1 MFSILLHFLFN
12 ENQQCVPGLGWCL
25 HPSQYIIYYIHYIH
39 HIYFYHYIIYILYFI
54 CIIYCIPGL
63 GKCLRLSQYIIYY
76 LHYIHHIYLSLYN
89 IYINLF
95 VLWTFRGVPVGKNT
109 LYIVFLAWASVFVCR
124 NLSTVEQS
132 HAPRHYMDPA
142 GKDNKIKRKK
152 IKW

>member
-95 VLWTFRGVPVGKNT
+95 VLWTFKGRTSGKKT
-109 LYIVFLAWASVFVCR
+109 PCILYSWLGQVSPSVAIYP
-124 NLSTVEQS
+124 QS
-132 HAPRHYMDPA
+132 SSPSLPDTTWIQLER
-142 GKDNKIKRKK
+142 ITR
-152 IKW
+152 

>member
-95 VLWTFRGVPVGKNT
+95 VLWTFKGRTSGKKHPVYCIPGLGKCLHPLRSIHRRAVPRSQT
-109 LYIVFLAWASVFVCR
+109 LHGSSWK
-124 NLSTVEQS
+124 
-132 HAPRHYMDPA
+132 
-142 GKDNKIKRKK
+142 G
-152 IKW
+152 